1 MTDDTIEREQAPEP
15 IPQATQE
22 PEIGVT
28 RMFGDRT
35 GFIVW
40 YSDWKAARGLDKYGT
55 LHYLSRK
62 MHYAVLYVNSDV
74 AEETLKNLQRL
85 SYVKKIERSFRN
97 EIKTEYERNVP
108 DKTRFYGL

>member
-1 MTDDTIEREQAPEP
+1 MIEEALEP
-15 IPQATQE
+15 QGPAE
-22 PEIGVT
+22 ERKPDGGIGGK
-28 RMFGDRT
+28 FGERT

-40 YSDWKAARGLDKYGT
+40 YNDWKAARGLDKYGT

-62 MHYAVLYVNSDV
+62 MHYAVLYVNAED
-74 AEETLKNLQRL
+74 AEETMRNLQRL
-85 SYVKKIERSFRN
+85 PYVKRIERSYRN

>member
-1 MTDDTIEREQAPEP
+1 MIEEALEP
-15 IPQATQE
+15 QGSQTEEKPGSGLSQK
-22 PEIGVT
+22 
-28 RMFGDRT
+28 FGDRT

-40 YSDWKAARGLDKYGT
+40 YNDWKAARGLDKYGS

-62 MHYAVLYVNSDV
+62 MHYAVLYVDSDA
-74 AEETLKNLQRL
+74 AEETMRTLQRL
-85 SYVKKIERSFRN
+85 PYVKKIERSYRN